1 MSVHPEGATVFT
13 TLAAPFGTPVPR
25 QHISAPHRHD
35 SSLVGRL
42 NAEWARLCTDPAT
55 VTTVGVWASEHAAL
69 AGCTSLSAVEPAVAS
84 GSRDDADAVLLLLLR
99 RGRDGDALATRAVLQ
114 LMLGKAIRIAA
125 AHAGR
130 DTRAVLEDT
139 AITALW
145 TVVAN
150 YPIERRPTKV
160 AANIAMDTLRL
171 TVAEL
176 AHQQHETPTGPEH
189 FRGTDS
195 ADELPP
201 DLELLDVLMWAVET
215 DTISAQDATLVLD
228 IHALGPGR
236 EGGPAAAER
245 HGLTWGAAR
254 QRSSRAIRR
263 IAAAVR
269 ADDPALS
276 AA

>member
-1 MSVHPEGATVFT
+1 MSS
-13 TLAAPFGTPVPR
+13 TLAAPFATPVPR
-25 QHISAPHRHD
+25 QHTSPPRRHD

-42 NAEWARLCTDPAT
+42 NAEWARLCTDPAA
-55 VTTVGVWASEHAAL
+55 VATVGVWSGEHAAL
-69 AGCTSLSAVEPAVAS
+69 AGCTSLSAVEHAVAT
-84 GSRDDADAVLLLLLR
+84 GSRADADAVLLMLLR

-125 AHAGR
+125 THTGR

-176 AHQQHETPTGPEH
+176 SHQQHETPTGPEH
-189 FRGTDS
+189 VRGTDS
-195 ADELPP
+195 AGDDLPP

-215 DTISAQDATLVLD
+215 ATISPQDATLVLD
-228 IHALGPGR
+228 IHAPGPGR
-236 EGGPAAAER
+236 EGGPVAAER
-245 HGLTWGAAR
+245 HGLTWAAAR

-269 ADDPALS
+269 ADDPALT